1 MRSCARAQN
10 WRGFPFARAA
20 SVHDELWSCWQGGD
34 AAVGMRG
41 SVTAGGHKERAA
53 VISARIQTPLTV
65 ATVRPWEEKAS

>member
-1 MRSCARAQN
+1 M
-10 WRGFPFARAA
+10 
-20 SVHDELWSCWQGGD
+20 HDELWSCWQGGD